1 MTTRAFLS
9 ALVAVVALPA
19 TTDARDAVAGTPP
32 SAASS
37 PDDRVLAGRKMIS
50 VYADSEAAAFAEANR
65 KNPGW
70 NAIKARKTGGGRAYQ
85 VTMVME

>member
-9 ALVAVVALPA
+9 ALLFLTAFAA
-19 TTDARDAVAGTPP
+19 ASDARDAVGPPP
-32 SAASS
+32 SASSS
-37 PDDRVLAGRKMIS
+37 PDDRVLAGRKLIT
-50 VYADSEAAAFAEANR
+50 VYADSEAEAFAEANR

-70 NAIKARKTGGGRAYQ
+70 TAIKAKKTGSGRAYQ

>member
-9 ALVAVVALPA
+9 VLLTLIACAA
-19 TTDARDAVAGTPP
+19 TSDARDAVAGTRP

-37 PDDRVLAGRKMIS
+37 PDDRVLAGRKLIT

-70 NAIKARKTGGGRAYQ
+70 TAIKAKKTGGGRAYQ

>member
-1 MTTRAFLS
+1 MTARAFLS
-9 ALVAVVALPA
+9 ALVVLTAFAA
-19 TTDARDAVAGTPP
+19 TSAARGVAGAPP

-37 PDDRVLAGRKMIS
+37 PDDRVLAGRKLIT
-50 VYADSEAAAFAEANR
+50 VYADSEAEAFAEANR

-70 NAIKARKTGGGRAYQ
+70 TAIKAKKTGSGRAYQ

>member
-1 MTTRAFLS
+1 MTAHRFLS
-9 ALVAVVALPA
+9 ALVALISFAA
-19 TTDARDAVAGTPP
+19 TCDTRAAVAGTPP

-37 PDDRVLAGRKMIS
+37 PDDRVLAGRKLIT
-50 VYADSEAAAFAEANR
+50 VYADSEAEAFAEANR

-70 NAIKARKTGGGRAYQ
+70 TAIKAKKTGGGRAYQ